1 MSRLRRIWKYSEGQ
15 RAALLALPLLIL
27 IQVIME
33 IWIPRI
39 MGDMMDVGIYSGSM
53 SVILRQG
60 TLMIIASLGMTLSG
74 LAISRAVSVWAAGLA
89 RNMRDD
95 LFQRIQELAFSD
107 LDEYGTASLLT
118 RMSTDMNYVKKGAG
132 MLSSLIH
139 CPVMVAITIV
149 VTVRSYPGISVV
161 FLAGTGGLVVI
172 SVILI
177 HFVIRHYRRMLSCY
191 ENLNELLVENITAQ
205 KTVKAFA
212 REDYEKE
219 LFVKRAEHLR
229 RESRI
234 AESLTALNEPLMNLA
249 INMCILGIVILSGR
263 AIQGGSMQAG
273 DFFCLISYANNILF
287 QISVFALIAVPVI
300 NSMVSMDRVFEVTD
314 KEVSIKD
321 GEGSGHVPDGSVCF
335 DHVGFGYHK
344 GSDEVLKDISLN
356 IKSGEFIGIIGS
368 SGSGK
373 TTLVNL
379 IPRFY
384 DVGCGTLTVG
394 GTDVRRYKLD
404 ELRGMIGLVPQTSLL
419 FSGTIAE
426 NLRWGNEDADM
437 EDMVKA
443 ASMAGANDFIMHKDG
458 GYGTMLSQGGS
469 SLSGGQRQRLCI
481 ARALVRKPKILIMDD
496 SLSAVDR
503 TTEEEILDSL
513 RNRLEDTTVIL
524 VSQRFSSVQNADR
537 IVVLDRGRID
547 AVGTHDHLLEESR
560 VYRELYETQRRMM
573 E

>member
-1 MSRLRRIWKYSEGQ
+1 M
-15 RAALLALPLLIL
+15 
-27 IQVIME
+27 
-33 IWIPRI
+33 
-39 MGDMMDVGIYSGSM
+39 
-53 SVILRQG
+53 
-60 TLMIIASLGMTLSG
+60 
-74 LAISRAVSVWAAGLA
+74 
-89 RNMRDD
+89 
-95 LFQRIQELAFSD
+95 
-107 LDEYGTASLLT
+107 
-118 RMSTDMNYVKKGAG
+118 
-132 MLSSLIH
+132 H
-139 CPVMVAITIV
+139 
-149 VTVRSYPGISVV
+149 
-161 FLAGTGGLVVI
+161 
-172 SVILI
+172 
-177 HFVIRHYRRMLSCY
+177 
-191 ENLNELLVENITAQ
+191 
-205 KTVKAFA
+205 
-212 REDYEKE
+212 
-219 LFVKRAEHLR
+219 
-229 RESRI
+229 
-234 AESLTALNEPLMNLA
+234 
-249 INMCILGIVILSGR
+249 
-263 AIQGGSMQAG
+263 AG

-321 GEGSGHVPDGSVCF
+321 REGSGQVPDGSVCF

-404 ELRGMIGLVPQTSLL
+404 ELRGMIGLVPQTSIL

-426 NLRWGNEDADM
+426 NLRWGNEDAGM

-443 ASMAGANDFIMHKDG
+443 ASMAGANDFIMHKDE

-503 TTEEEILDSL
+503 TTEEEILESL
-513 RNRLEDTTVIL
+513 RSRLEDTTVIL